1 MPLDSLQTGREA
13 EDIVYSLDRKLAAL
27 GPRQQEI
34 AGIVYAHASVTPREV
49 QQRLSE
55 QRSLRVIRTLLDR
68 LVLKG
73 LVRRKTSGRHREILY
88 VAAIPTPRVREA
100 AIRKLVDERFGGSLA
115 LASTALQEAAK
126 VESQV
131 GLPRPKTAAAIR
143 RFASDPSRPS
153 WARRAA

>member
-73 LVRRKTSGRHREILY
+73 LVRRKASGHHREILY
-88 VAAIPTPRVREA
+88 IAAIPTPRVREA

-115 LASTALQEAAK
+115 LAWTALQEAAR

>member
-73 LVRRKTSGRHREILY
+73 LVRRKASGRHREILY
-88 VAAIPTPRVREA
+88 IAAIPTPRVREA

>member
-143 RFASDPSRPS
+143 RFACDPSRPS

>member
-73 LVRRKTSGRHREILY
+73 LVRRKASGRHREILY
-88 VAAIPTPRVREA
+88 IAAIPTPRVREA
-100 AIRKLVDERFGGSLA
+100 AIRKLVDERFGGSMA

>member
-73 LVRRKTSGRHREILY
+73 LVRRKASGRHREILY
-88 VAAIPTPRVREA
+88 IAAIPTPRVREA

-115 LASTALQEAAK
+115 LASTALQEAAR

>member
-34 AGIVYAHASVTPREV
+34 AGIVYAHASVTPREI

-73 LVRRKTSGRHREILY
+73 LVRRKASGHHREILY
-88 VAAIPTPRVREA
+88 IAAIPTPRVREA

-115 LASTALQEAAK
+115 LASTALQEAAR

>member
-73 LVRRKTSGRHREILY
+73 LVRRKASGRHREILY
-88 VAAIPTPRVREA
+88 IAAIPTPRVREA
-100 AIRKLVDERFGGSLA
+100 AIRKLVDERFGGSMA
-115 LASTALQEAAK
+115 LASTALQEAAR

>member
-100 AIRKLVDERFGGSLA
+100 AIRKLVDERFGGSMA
-115 LASTALQEAAK
+115 LASTALQEAAR

>member
-34 AGIVYAHASVTPREV
+34 AGIVYAHASVTPREI

-73 LVRRKTSGRHREILY
+73 LVRRKASGRHREILY
-88 VAAIPTPRVREA
+88 IAAIPTPRVREA
-100 AIRKLVDERFGGSLA
+100 AIRKLVDERFGGSMA
-115 LASTALQEAAK
+115 LASTALQEAAR

>member
-73 LVRRKTSGRHREILY
+73 LVRRKASGRHREILY
-88 VAAIPTPRVREA
+88 IAAIPTPRVREA
-100 AIRKLVDERFGGSLA
+100 AIRKLVDERFGGSMA
-115 LASTALQEAAK
+115 LASTALQEAAR
-126 VESQV
+126 VESQ
-131 GLPRPKTAAAIR
+131 LPCAPATAA
-143 RFASDPSRPS
+143 D
-153 WARRAA
+153 